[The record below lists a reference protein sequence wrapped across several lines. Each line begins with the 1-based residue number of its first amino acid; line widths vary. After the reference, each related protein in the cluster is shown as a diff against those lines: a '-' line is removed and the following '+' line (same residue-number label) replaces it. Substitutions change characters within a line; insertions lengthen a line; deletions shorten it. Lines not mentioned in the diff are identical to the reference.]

1 MNQKGRE
8 KMEIS
13 SRDSEKLKQEERKQ
27 MSDVATANFLVEQI
41 GGKRHIGEMLRT
53 AWKELSKRYPHRD
66 DPENKWTER
75 RLKAWRNNESQIV
88 KHFQMME
95 LFETA
100 EHLRR
105 ARDEHAEYRAKTA
118 RIRQM
123 AELIAKNDHRGV
135 AER

>member
-1 MNQKGRE
+1 
-8 KMEIS
+8 MEIS
-13 SRDSEKLKQEERKQ
+13 PRDSERLKQEERKQ

-41 GGKRHIGEMLRT
+41 GGRRHIGDMLRT
-53 AWKELSKRYPHRD
+53 AWKELSKRHPHRD

-75 RLKAWRNNESQIV
+75 RLKAWRNNESQVV

-95 LFETA
+95 LFDTA
-100 EHLRR
+100 EALRA
-105 ARDEHAEYRAKTA
+105 ARNEHAEYIAKTA

-123 AELIAKNDHRGV
+123 AQLVKADADSGV